1 MSIQGQSVPGK
12 LDILIVQSDTN
23 KYHNLDNLDYL
34 MLADL
39 QKRTHI
45 MLQPAQLGDVK
56 SRSVDN
62 ALHLLVFLNLIAVTL
77 DSISWI
83 RASYG
88 HFFDVFELISVVI
101 FTLDL
106 IARIWTAPLEYSN
119 KYGTNLRCRIRYLL
133 TFGGVIDL
141 VSILPFYL
149 QAIFP
154 GADLRVLR
162 ALRLFRVLKLST
174 YNSALHDLF
183 QSIMEERKSFYAAAY
198 IFLVVFVIASS
209 LIYYAE
215 NKVHPTGFQ
224 SIPDAMY
231 WALITLTTVGYGDVT
246 PVTAMGKI
254 IAALAAVCGVVVMAL
269 LTGIV
274 ATAFAAHMN
283 QKKQFFEAQVR
294 AALRDGG
301 IDKDEHKFLD
311 QLRRHFGMS
320 KKQAEKLIRD
330 VEQRS

>member
-1 MSIQGQSVPGK
+1 M
-12 LDILIVQSDTN
+12 LD
-23 KYHNLDNLDYL
+23 
-34 MLADL
+34 DL
-39 QKRTHI
+39 QKRAHI
-45 MLQPAQLGDVK
+45 LLQPAQFGDVK

-77 DSISWI
+77 DSVNSI
-83 RASYG
+83 RESYG
-88 HFFDVFELISVVI
+88 YFFDIFELISVAI

-106 IARIWTAPLEYSN
+106 FVRIWTAPLEYSN
-119 KYGTNLRCRIRYLL
+119 NEETNFRRRIRYLFS
-133 TFGGVIDL
+133 FGGIIDV

-174 YNSALHDLF
+174 YNSALNDLI
-183 QSIMEERKSFYAAAY
+183 QAILEERKSFYAAVY

-215 NKVHPTGFQ
+215 HKVHPNGFQ

-254 IAALAAVCGVVVMAL
+254 IAALAAISGVVVMAL

-274 ATAFAAHMN
+274 ATAFAAHMD

-294 AALRDGG
+294 EALRDGK
-301 IDKDEHKFLD
+301 IDQDEHKFLD
-311 QLRRHFGMS
+311 ELRRHFGMS

-330 VEQRS
+330 VERRS

>member
-1 MSIQGQSVPGK
+1 M
-12 LDILIVQSDTN
+12 LD
-23 KYHNLDNLDYL
+23 
-34 MLADL
+34 DL

-45 MLQPAQLGDVK
+45 LLQPAQFGDAK

-77 DSISWI
+77 DSVNSI
-83 RASYG
+83 RESYG
-88 HFFDVFELISVVI
+88 YFFDIFELISVAI

-106 IARIWTAPLEYSN
+106 FVRIWTAPLEYSN
-119 KYGTNLRCRIRYLL
+119 KDETNFRSRIRYLL
-133 TFGGVIDL
+133 SFGGIIDV

-174 YNSALHDLF
+174 YNSALNDLM
-183 QSIMEERKSFYAAAY
+183 QAILEERKSFYAAVY

-215 NKVHPTGFQ
+215 HKVHPNGFQ

-254 IAALAAVCGVVVMAL
+254 IAALAAISGVVVMAL

-274 ATAFAAHMN
+274 ATAFSAHMD

-294 AALRDGG
+294 EALRDGK
-301 IDKDEHKFLD
+301 IDRDEHKFLD
-311 QLRRHFGMS
+311 ELRRHFGMS

-330 VEQRS
+330 VERRS